1 MASLKNNPPKILVIG
16 DLILDYYLWGNS
28 ERISPE
34 APVPVVKISDETS
47 IIGGAGNVINNLKAL
62 GAKVSLISVIGM
74 CDTSNQIKLLLKDID
89 VNIKIL
95 ITEKNRIASKKTRIV
110 SATQQVVRYDQ
121 ENPIEI
127 SKDSQKKILASF
139 IENIGN
145 YDCILLSDYGKGV
158 LTDYLTRELIKI
170 ANSNKVKVLV
180 DPKGLNYSKYT
191 GAYLLTPN
199 KLEAGK
205 ATQTE
210 INDEKSLL
218 SAITQMKSKYNLS
231 ISLITLSESGVAI
244 YDEEFRIHPTS
255 AKQVFDVTGAGDT
268 VLASLGFAIS
278 SGMDIDESVKFANL
292 AAGIVIGKIG
302 SSTASINEI
311 KQYELSL
318 GLGDSTSQ
326 NFILNNE
333 QIKRLS
339 EEFKD
344 TNQKIVFTNGCF
356 DIIHSGHIK
365 YLEEAKKMGDILI
378 IGLNSD
384 VSVKKLKGNDRP
396 INNQND
402 RAYVLASLKIVDY
415 VVIFNEKTPYEL
427 IKVVQPNILVKGGDY
442 LNKKIIGEDIADEVK
457 IVSFIEGKSTSKIID
472 TIRNTN

>member
-1 MASLKNNPPKILVIG
+1 
-16 DLILDYYLWGNS
+16 
-28 ERISPE
+28 
-34 APVPVVKISDETS
+34 
-47 IIGGAGNVINNLKAL
+47 
-62 GAKVSLISVIGM
+62 
-74 CDTSNQIKLLLKDID
+74 
-89 VNIKIL
+89 
-95 ITEKNRIASKKTRIV
+95 
-110 SATQQVVRYDQ
+110 
-121 ENPIEI
+121 
-127 SKDSQKKILASF
+127 
-139 IENIGN
+139 
-145 YDCILLSDYGKGV
+145 
-158 LTDYLTRELIKI
+158 
-170 ANSNKVKVLV
+170 
-180 DPKGLNYSKYT
+180 
-191 GAYLLTPN
+191 
-199 KLEAGK
+199 
-205 ATQTE
+205 
-210 INDEKSLL
+210 
-218 SAITQMKSKYNLS
+218 MKSKYNLS